1 MSDLVS
7 NLPGDLPRHGLLFI
21 YALLFALAEI
31 EIEGHR
37 GWAEALPT
45 WYRVT
50 PWYAR
55 LFRFVMS
62 GKPLTGYHA
71 VMLPLTFVS
80 FHMGFAFG
88 QPWSLPAE
96 AVVLAR
102 FLFWIMVWDL
112 IWFLFNPAF
121 GWGRFRPGQVWW
133 LGRRWFARFPQEYWM
148 GALLSFAV
156 AAAGHGTQS
165 PSEACLS
172 HAMFCLTLVALT
184 VLACAAVPSYQRWY
198 KHMRRT
204 GADER
209 ALAIPSVSS
218 NSK

>member
-1 MSDLVS
+1 MSELIAT
-7 NLPGDLPRHGLLFI
+7 LPSALPRHGLLFV

-31 EIEGHR
+31 EIEGAR

-71 VMLPLTFVS
+71 VMLPLTFTS
-80 FHMGFAFG
+80 FHMGFGFG
-88 QPWSLPAE
+88 QTWTMQAE
-96 AVVLAR
+96 AVVIAR

-121 GWGRFRPGQVWW
+121 GWRRFRPGQVWW
-133 LGRRWFARFPQEYWM
+133 LGKRWFGGFPQEYWS
-148 GALLSFAV
+148 GAAVSFAV
-156 AAAGHGTQS
+156 AAWGHGKQS
-165 PSEACLS
+165 VAAALLEHTVYGAS
-172 HAMFCLTLVALT
+172 LVVMT
-184 VLACAAVPSYQRWY
+184 VGICVAIPSYQRWY
-198 KHMRRT
+198 QHMRRP

-209 ALAIPSVSS
+209 GLAIPPSRQPSA
-218 NSK
+218 